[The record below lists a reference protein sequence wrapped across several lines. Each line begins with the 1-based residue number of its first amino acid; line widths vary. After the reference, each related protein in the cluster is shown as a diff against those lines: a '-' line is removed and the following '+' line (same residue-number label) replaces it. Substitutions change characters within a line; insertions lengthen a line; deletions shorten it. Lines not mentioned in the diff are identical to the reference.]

1 MNQNKS
7 ALDRLKEI
15 EAERNSLLETIEN
28 EMEVAKF
35 PMYIEWR
42 TGFFHKILSKT
53 SEVSVH
59 VGEHINTSIEGCSN
73 SVDINCVAWN
83 RVLINDF
90 TPITHEEFEAART
103 EAINKLSAL

>member
-1 MNQNKS
+1 MNNQS

-15 EAERNSLLETIEN
+15 EAEKKELLETIES
-28 EMEVAKF
+28 EIEETQF

-59 VGEHINTSIEGCSN
+59 VGEHINTSIESFSN
-73 SVDINCVAWN
+73 SVEINCIAWN

-90 TPITHEEFEAART
+90 KPITPEEFEAART
-103 EAINKLSAL
+103 EAITKLSNL

>member
-15 EAERNSLLETIEN
+15 EAEKKELLETIES
-28 EMEVAKF
+28 EIEETQF

-42 TGFFHKILSKT
+42 KGFFHKILSKT

-59 VGEHINTSIEGCSN
+59 VGDHINTSIDSSSN
-73 SVDINCVAWN
+73 SSEINCVAWN

>member
-1 MNQNKS
+1 MNNQS

-15 EAERNSLLETIEN
+15 EAERKSLLETIES
-28 EMEVAKF
+28 ETEEPQF
-35 PMYIEWR
+35 PMYTEWHK
-42 TGFFHKILSKT
+42 GFFHKILSKT

-59 VGEHINTSIEGCSN
+59 VGEHINTSIEYSSN

-90 TPITHEEFEAART
+90 KPITHEEFEAART